1 MLALFARASTIVVE
15 KVASLFMLAE
25 ISCKV
30 SRIAGAVP
38 TSDDIFAFT
47 SSFVYESRPVT
58 VTPFTSDDKLIPVPG
73 TMFLIVDPDQID

>member
-1 MLALFARASTIVVE
+1 
-15 KVASLFMLAE
+15 MLAE

-38 TSDDIFAFT
+38 MSDDTFTFA

-58 VTPFTSDDKLIPVPG
+58 VTPFTSDDKLIPGPG
-73 TMFLIVDPDQID
+73 TIFLIVDPDKID